1 MKGGGKMLRSAIGG
15 VCVRCVCV
23 YADNIF
29 VFLRLQRYVFFSMR
43 PNYLR

>member
-1 MKGGGKMLRSAIGG
+1 MLRSAIGG

-23 YADNIF
+23 YDDNIF
-29 VFLRLQRYVFFSMR
+29 VFFTIAKVSFFSMR